1 MQSHEPPRRFI
12 SRVRWREYVR
22 VLYPGLRLSR
32 SKTDLCDR
40 CVKIDTEL
48 QNSDITPERRSF
60 LEAEK
65 KMHVDDAVKQR
76 KVWANFISDYV
87 GGVDPNLHLAAEAFP
102 LLMEVENDNSADL
115 LRSAHELEE
124 ESSSENSLPA
134 DGPNLHES
142 EFANGVVS
150 SANAGGIDAH
160 EDGDSK
166 VDLISMP
173 LVSLQA
179 EDYGGSIALPH
190 FGFRRPS
197 SDYFNSNLMC
207 YNFVLA
213 DITGK
218 VNNVYLYD
226 ERDQGKGADAL
237 CSLRLRYHLGKLSQY
252 KEAGVTP
259 HLNMTLLDNCV
270 GQNKSQ
276 KVMKF
281 ACLLSVLF
289 YDTVALLYFLPGHTH
304 MLPDRCGAA

>member
-1 MQSHEPPRRFI
+1 M
-12 SRVRWREYVR
+12 
-22 VLYPGLRLSR
+22 
-32 SKTDLCDR
+32 
-40 CVKIDTEL
+40 
-48 QNSDITPERRSF
+48 
-60 LEAEK
+60 
-65 KMHVDDAVKQR
+65 
-76 KVWANFISDYV
+76 
-87 GGVDPNLHLAAEAFP
+87 HLAAEAFP
-102 LLMEVENDNSADL
+102 LLMEDEEEYNAELLQSAQ
-115 LRSAHELEE
+115 ELKG

-134 DGPNLHES
+134 IRPILNDS
-142 EFANGVVS
+142 E
-150 SANAGGIDAH
+150 SANSAVSCAYAGEIDAH
-160 EDGDSK
+160 EGGDSK
-166 VDLISMP
+166 SNHTTMP

-207 YNFVLA
+207 YNFIMS

-226 ERDQGKGADAL
+226 ERHQGKGADAL
-237 CSLRLRYHLGKLSQY
+237 CSLRLRYHLKKLVQY
-252 KEAGVTP
+252 EEAGVTP
-259 HLNMTLLDNCV
+259 QLNMTLLDNCV

-304 MLPDRCGAA
+304 MLPDRVVGQCKRAIKGLNLYTIGQIAEHCNGVQGINAE